1 MWYNMRMK
9 KREKKIKAVVMT
21 ALAMVAW
28 TVAAAGT
35 PKAAPV
41 VAPKAVQPVA
51 ASRLAGIIE
60 IAPYA
65 DTSVKVTAFGMLIG
79 NPIVPALMLASLQ
92 QSAVSTYGSFRTDAP
107 LYLAS
112 YQIAPGR
119 SEEVMV
125 YPSVDRIARM
135 ALNNPGS
142 ERQGKDVLHL
152 IPTDRSPHERYVVFS
167 GDGQFAAFASS
178 VELARQAIADCRP
191 LSKGT
196 RPLARVTLQRAG
208 IQTVCEAGRKAGVTN
223 LLAVVRGF
231 RSLSLT
237 LDLTDRGL
245 ALAFEGRMSAPIA
258 GLKERL
264 EGALRESFG
273 GLGAGD
279 AKQLPTIA
287 VAVGKGDVVSGE
299 VCLSKEQLRSMGK
312 DFNSFVAAQMSGALS
327 EGDGKGQKG
336 PKGKK
341 SLKAKERRK

>member
-1 MWYNMRMK
+1 MWTGLV
-9 KREKKIKAVVMT
+9 A
-21 ALAMVAW
+21 VAW
-28 TVAAAGT
+28 TVAAAD
-35 PKAAPV
+35 
-41 VAPKAVQPVA
+41 APKPVPAAVPPVA

-60 IAPYA
+60 FAPYVDVSA
-65 DTSVKVTAFGMLIG
+65 KVTEFGMLIG

-92 QSAVSTYGSFRTDAP
+92 QSAVSTYGRFRTDAP

-112 YQIAPGR
+112 YQVAPGR

-152 IPTDRSPHERYVVFS
+152 MPTDRRPHERYVVFS
-167 GDGQFAAFASS
+167 DDGQFAAFASS
-178 VELARQAIADCRP
+178 VERARQAIADCRP
-191 LSKGT
+191 RSRGT
-196 RPLARVTLQRAG
+196 WPLARVTLQGSG
-208 IQTVCEAGRKAGVTN
+208 IQTVCETGRKAGVTN
-223 LLAVVRGF
+223 LLAVVRSF
-231 RSLSLT
+231 RSLSLA

-245 ALAFEGRMSAPIA
+245 ALTFEGRTSVPIA

-279 AKQLPTIA
+279 AKQLPAIA
-287 VAVGKGDVVSGE
+287 VSTGKGDVVSGE
-299 VCLSKEQLRSMGK
+299 VCLSKERLSSMGK

-327 EGDGKGQKG
+327 EGGGKDQKG

-341 SLKAKERRK
+341 SLKSKERKK

>member
-1 MWYNMRMK
+1 MGTGFRLGSL
-9 KREKKIKAVVMT
+9 A
-21 ALAMVAW
+21 ALALALVAGSG
-28 TVAAAGT
+28 AAD
-35 PKAAPV
+35 
-41 VAPKAVQPVA
+41 APKTVPAAVPPAA

-60 IAPYA
+60 FAPYA
-65 DTSVKVTAFGMLIG
+65 DVSAKVTEFGMLIG

-92 QSAVSTYGSFRTDAP
+92 QSAVSTYGGFRTDAP

-112 YQIAPGR
+112 YQVAPGR

-152 IPTDRSPHERYVVFS
+152 MPTDRRPHERYVVFS

-178 VELARQAIADCRP
+178 VEQARQAMADCRP
-191 LSKGT
+191 QSRGT
-196 RPLARVTLQRAG
+196 WPLARVTLQRAG

-223 LLAVVRGF
+223 LLAVVHGF

-273 GLGAGD
+273 GLGAD
-279 AKQLPTIA
+279 NAKQLPTI
-287 VAVGKGDVVSGE
+287 VVSTGKGDVVSGE

-327 EGDGKGQKG
+327 EGGGKGQKG

-341 SLKAKERRK
+341 SLKSKERKQ

>member
-1 MWYNMRMK
+1 MGTGIRLGGL
-9 KREKKIKAVVMT
+9 A
-21 ALAMVAW
+21 ALALALVAGSG
-28 TVAAAGT
+28 AAD
-35 PKAAPV
+35 
-41 VAPKAVQPVA
+41 APKTVPAAVSPVA

-60 IAPYA
+60 FAPYA
-65 DTSVKVTAFGMLIG
+65 DVSAKVTEFGMLIG

-92 QSAVSTYGSFRTDAP
+92 QSAVSTYGRFRTDAP

-152 IPTDRSPHERYVVFS
+152 MPTDRRPHERYVVFS

-178 VELARQAIADCRP
+178 VEQARQAMVDCRP
-191 LSKGT
+191 QSRGT
-196 RPLARVTLQRAG
+196 WPLARVTLQGVG
-208 IQTVCEAGRKAGVTN
+208 IQAVCEAGRKAGVTN
-223 LLAVVRGF
+223 LLAVVRAF

-245 ALAFEGRMSAPIA
+245 ALAFEGRTSAPIA

-279 AKQLPTIA
+279 AQQLPSIA
-287 VAVGKGDVVSGE
+287 VSVGKGDVVSGE
-299 VCLSKEQLRSMGK
+299 VCLSKKQLRSMGK

-327 EGDGKGQKG
+327 EGGGKDQKS

-341 SLKAKERRK
+341 SLKSKERKK

>member
-1 MWYNMRMK
+1 MRMK
-9 KREKKIKAVVMT
+9 KKAIKIRTAVWAGLV
-21 ALAMVAW
+21 AVAW
-28 TVAAAGT
+28 TVAAAD
-35 PKAAPV
+35 
-41 VAPKAVQPVA
+41 APKTVPAAVSPVS
-51 ASRLAGIIE
+51 ASRLAGVIE
-60 IAPYA
+60 FAPYVDVSA
-65 DTSVKVTAFGMLIG
+65 KVTEFGMLIG

-112 YQIAPGR
+112 YQVAPGR

-152 IPTDRSPHERYVVFS
+152 MPTDRRPHERYVVFS

-178 VELARQAIADCRP
+178 VEQARQAIADCRP
-191 LSKGT
+191 QSKGT
-196 RPLARVTLQRAG
+196 WPLARVTLQEAG
-208 IQTVCEAGRKAGVTN
+208 IETVCASGRKAGVTN
-223 LLAVVRGF
+223 LLAVVREF
-231 RSLSLT
+231 RRLSVT

-245 ALAFEGRMSAPIA
+245 ALAFEGRTSAPSA

-273 GLGAGD
+273 GLGKDD
-279 AKQLPTIA
+279 AKQLPAISVST
-287 VAVGKGDVVSGE
+287 GKDDAVSGE

-312 DFNSFVAAQMSGALS
+312 DFNSFVATQMSGALS
-327 EGDGKGQKG
+327 EGDEKG

-341 SLKAKERRK
+341 GKKSLKSKERKQ